1 MFLRRYEAGVSP
13 EAQRVPRTQVQRREE
28 MRHAL
33 LEAAVE
39 SLVELGF
46 GRTTTLEV
54 QRRAGVSRGALL
66 HHFPS
71 KAALLVATIAHLA
84 EKRGR
89 ALKARSAALPS
100 GKERVGAVLDLLWE
114 SFAGPM
120 FQVAI
125 ELRAA
130 ARTDGELRKA
140 LTPIERLV
148 RERIVHQTTVMVGK
162 DVAAQPGFALAMELT
177 LHLMIG
183 AATTACL
190 HGEQARV
197 EALVAE
203 WKGLFPMLLT
213 REARESSEQPET
225 PERHS

>member
-1 MFLRRYEAGVSP
+1 MTAV
-13 EAQRVPRTQVQRREE
+13 AQRAPRTQAQRRDE

-33 LEAAVE
+33 LEAAVD

-46 GRTTTLEV
+46 ARTTTLEV

-66 HHFPS
+66 HYFPS
-71 KAALLVATIAHLA
+71 KAELLVATIAHLA
-84 EKRGR
+84 ERRGR
-89 ALKARSAALPS
+89 DLKQRSTTLPTGPARTD
-100 GKERVGAVLDLLWE
+100 AVLALLWE

-130 ARTDGELRKA
+130 ARTDAELRAA

-148 RERIVHQTTVMVGK
+148 RDRIIHQTGVMLGPAL
-162 DVAAQPGFALAMELT
+162 AAQPGYAVALDLT
-177 LHLMIG
+177 LHVMIG

-190 HGEQARV
+190 HGEAGRAD
-197 EALVAE
+197 ALVAH
-203 WKGLFPMLLT
+203 WQRMFP
-213 REARESSEQPET
+213 AIVAAAAQPGPAGVT
-225 PERHS
+225 PTVTAHDNDTGEDPR

>member
-1 MFLRRYEAGVSP
+1 
-13 EAQRVPRTQVQRREE
+13 

-46 GRTTTLEV
+46 ARTTTLEV

-66 HHFPS
+66 HYFPS

-84 EKRGR
+84 ERRGR
-89 ALKARSAALPS
+89 ALKQRAAELPAGPARV
-100 GKERVGAVLDLLWE
+100 EAVLDLLWE

-130 ARTDGELRKA
+130 ARTDAELRAA
-140 LTPIERLV
+140 LTPLERVV
-148 RERIVHQTTVMVGK
+148 RERIIHQASVMFGRELVE
-162 DVAAQPGFALAMELT
+162 QPGYAVAIDLT

-190 HGEQARV
+190 HGEQGRV
-197 EALVAE
+197 DALIAQ
-203 WKGLFPMLLT
+203 WKQLFPTLLGSAALRDVDN
-213 REARESSEQPET
+213 REARHTRDPEK
-225 PERHS
+225 HS

>member
-1 MFLRRYEAGVSP
+1 
-13 EAQRVPRTQVQRREE
+13 

-33 LEAAVE
+33 LEAAVD

-46 GRTTTLEV
+46 AHTTTLEV

-66 HHFPS
+66 HYFPS
-71 KAALLVATIAHLA
+71 KAALVVATIAHLA
-84 EKRGR
+84 ERRGR
-89 ALKARSAALPS
+89 ALKQRALELPT
-100 GKERVGAVLDLLWE
+100 GAGRVDAVLDLLWE

-130 ARTDGELRKA
+130 ARTDAELRGA

-148 RERIVHQTTVMVGK
+148 RDRIIHQASAMFGRAV
-162 DVAAQPGFALAMELT
+162 VARPGYPTAIELT

-197 EALVAE
+197 DALIDQ
-203 WKGLFPMLLT
+203 WKDLFPVLL
-213 REARESSEQPET
+213 ET
-225 PERHS
+225 AGSNTDLEKQA

>member
-1 MFLRRYEAGVSP
+1 MAPQPARA
-13 EAQRVPRTQVQRREE
+13 PRTQAQRRDEI
-28 MRHAL
+28 RHAL
-33 LEAAVE
+33 LEAAVD

-46 GRTTTLEV
+46 ARTTTLEV

-71 KAALLVATIAHLA
+71 KAQLLVASIAHLA

-89 ALKARSAALPS
+89 DLKQRSLDLPTGPAR
-100 GKERVGAVLDLLWE
+100 VDAVLALLWE

-130 ARTDGELRKA
+130 ARTDAELRAA
-140 LTPIERLV
+140 LTPIEKLV
-148 RERIVHQTTVMVGK
+148 RDRIIHQTSVMLGP
-162 DVAAQPGFALAMELT
+162 DVASRPGYAVALDLT
-177 LHLMIG
+177 LHVMIG

-190 HGEQARV
+190 HGEQGRADELITHWQRMFP
-197 EALVAE
+197 AIVAAAAA
-203 WKGLFPMLLT
+203 PPT
-213 REARESSEQPET
+213 THSTHHARETQ
-225 PERHS
+225 R

>member
-1 MFLRRYEAGVSP
+1 MTPQPARA
-13 EAQRVPRTQVQRREE
+13 PRTQAQRRDE

-33 LEAAVE
+33 LEAAVD

-46 GRTTTLEV
+46 ARTTTLEV

-71 KAALLVATIAHLA
+71 KAALLVASIAHLA
-84 EKRGR
+84 ERRGR
-89 ALKARSAALPS
+89 DLKQRSTSLPTGPARID
-100 GKERVGAVLDLLWE
+100 AVLELLWE

-130 ARTDGELRKA
+130 ARTDAELRAA
-140 LTPIERLV
+140 LTPIEKLV
-148 RERIVHQTTVMVGK
+148 RERIIHQTSVMLGPTLAAAPGYA
-162 DVAAQPGFALAMELT
+162 VALDLT
-177 LHLMIG
+177 LHVMIG

-190 HGEQARV
+190 HGEQGRADD
-197 EALVAE
+197 LVAH
-203 WKGLFPMLLT
+203 WRRMFPAIVAAAAAPPT
-213 REARESSEQPET
+213 HSTPGTTDNARENI
-225 PERHS
+225 R

>member
-1 MFLRRYEAGVSP
+1 MRRYEPGVSP
-13 EAQRVPRTQVQRREE
+13 EVQRVGRTQAQRRDE

-46 GRTTTLEV
+46 GKTTTLEV

-71 KAALLVATIAHLA
+71 KAELLVATIGHLA
-84 EKRGR
+84 ERRGR
-89 ALKARSAALPS
+89 ALKLRSAELPA
-100 GKERVGAVLDLLWE
+100 GPERVDAVLDLLWE

-130 ARTDGELRKA
+130 ARTDVELRKA
-140 LTPIERLV
+140 LTPIERVV
-148 RERIVHQTTVMVGK
+148 RERIIHQTTVMLGK
-162 DVAAQPGFALAMELT
+162 EIAAQPGYAVAIDLT

-190 HGEQARV
+190 HGEQGRV
-197 EALVAE
+197 DALIEE
-203 WKGLFPMLLT
+203 WKRLFPVLLKARQP
-213 REARESSEQPET
+213 REPKDRDR
-225 PERHS
+225 ERHS

>member
-1 MFLRRYEAGVSP
+1 MSP
-13 EAQRVPRTQVQRREE
+13 QPARLPRTQAQRRDE

-39 SLVELGF
+39 SLVKRGF
-46 GRTTTLEV
+46 ARTTTLEV

-71 KAALLVATIAHLA
+71 KAELLVATIAHLA
-84 EKRGR
+84 ERRGR
-89 ALKARSAALPS
+89 ALKHSAQDLPA
-100 GKERVGAVLDLLWE
+100 GPGRVDAVLDLLWE

-130 ARTDGELRKA
+130 ARTDPELRAA

-148 RERIVHQTTVMVGK
+148 RERIIHQASVMFGA
-162 DVAAQPGFALAMELT
+162 DVVARPGYATAMDLT

-183 AATTACL
+183 AATTSCL

-197 EALVAE
+197 DALIAQ
-203 WKGLFPMLLT
+203 WKDLFPVLL
-213 REARESSEQPET
+213 ET
-225 PERHS
+225 AASNQELEKQA

>member
-1 MFLRRYEAGVSP
+1 
-13 EAQRVPRTQVQRREE
+13 

-46 GRTTTLEV
+46 ARTTTLEV

-71 KAALLVATIAHLA
+71 KAVLLVATIAHLA
-84 EKRGR
+84 ERRGR
-89 ALKARSAALPS
+89 ALKQRSAELPA
-100 GKERVGAVLDLLWE
+100 GPERVEAVLDLLWE

-130 ARTDGELRKA
+130 ARTDAELRGA

-148 RERIVHQTTVMVGK
+148 RERIIHQTSAMFGPAITGR
-162 DVAAQPGFALAMELT
+162 PGYATAIELT
-177 LHLMIG
+177 LNLMIG

-197 EALVAE
+197 DGLIAQ
-203 WKGLFPMLLT
+203 WKDLFPVLL
-213 REARESSEQPET
+213 ET
-225 PERHS
+225 AGDNHELEKRA